1 MLCLDASYLNWKGT
15 WDCQMPVCL
24 CLVRKDSIGKGTF
37 IRDLRGLFLLA
48 HAASLFFCGSLLGSL
63 VVGLFAEQLGRRKG
77 ILFGTSASLGG
88 NLLLVFAQ
96 SVAMAMIAR
105 VIMGVAFGVQLAQVS
120 VYTSEVSQPVLRPV
134 VGGLA
139 MCCITIGF
147 ALAHFVGALV
157 RWRFMVMVNTSICG
171 VVLLV
176 QIFILVESH
185 KWLMQKGREAEARK
199 ILSELRHNEDVVE
212 EELDS
217 IEFNIREQKKRKTS
231 YASFIQES
239 NISKFQTFI
248 GIFTKGTFVRP
259 FIVALFVRTAPIFNG
274 LLVINQFPGHDFGAG
289 WASLWCQLDC
299 SLLDSWQ
306 GLCLHPQSDLHQEGQ
321 EGSNLHHL
329 LVFLCPW
336 QHCPVH
342 PLRFQPYRRVGWSL
356 WRSVQMVGC
365 PWLQFVLRWFCL
377 WFWAND
383 CPSQQWDI
391 AILC

>member
-147 ALAHFVGALV
+147 ALTHFVGALV

-274 LLVINQFPGHDFGAG
+274 LLVINQFLVMILEQGELPFDANWIAAFLTAGRAFVCILSLTYIKKVKRVPTYIISLSFCALGSTVLFIHYDFQTVQESWLIVMEKRSDG
-289 WASLWCQLDC
+289 WVSLASVCFT
-299 SLLDSWQ
+299 
-306 GLCLHPQSDLHQEGQ
+306 
-321 EGSNLHHL
+321 
-329 LVFLCPW
+329 LVLPA
-336 QHCPVH
+336 V
-342 PLRFQPYRRVGWSL
+342 LGK
-356 WRSVQMVGC
+356 
-365 PWLQFVLRWFCL
+365 WL
-377 WFWAND
+377 
-383 CPSQQWDI
+383 SI
-391 AILC
+391 